1 MRAAEAAMSI
11 WSYLK
16 TEPSP
21 MFRSAKN
28 AADGAGT
35 TASSM
40 TPVSEY
46 NTGQWYDLTLV
57 FRGVNGGM
65 LGKELAVYDV
75 YLDGKQIITAAP
87 FCQTNGK
94 VNQSSI
100 QAAAVHGA

>member
-75 YLDGKQIITAAP
+75 YLDENRLLRQRPFAKQTE
-87 FCQTNGK
+87 K
-94 VNQSSI
+94 
-100 QAAAVHGA
+100 